1 MKVKITDF
9 LVTMGNIC
17 HERKECNGCI
27 FDFVDEEHRAGCARD
42 FLYDEQIAEK
52 VRRIVLEQ
60 MKGGGNNVG
69 TD

>member
-17 HERKECNGCI
+17 NERTECNDCV

-42 FLYDEQIAEK
+42 FLYDEKIAGK
-52 VRRIVLEQ
+52 VKNIVLEK
-60 MKGGGNNVG
+60 MKGGAV
-69 TD
+69 